1 MVSLYFMVGRGGFS
15 CSSALNG
22 APVDVFNGLAISS
35 SILRPLPPRARTLAK
50 FHFAV
55 VLIHL
60 LFYKKKKRPYGL
72 FIFYGGQGWIRTT
85 VVSRRQIY
93 SLFPLAT
100 RAPTLNV
107 LLFIKLSQYL
117 KIAFDGI

>member
-1 MVSLYFMVGRGGFS
+1 MVGRGGFS

-60 LFYKKKKRPYGL
+60 LFYKKKRDLTVSLYFMVGR
-72 FIFYGGQGWIRTT
+72 GG
-85 VVSRRQIY
+85 
-93 SLFPLAT
+93 FEP
-100 RAPTLNV
+100 P
-107 LLFIKLSQYL
+107 
-117 KIAFDGI
+117 